1 MLYEHKIK
9 NGAIHI
15 HCEWSV
21 KDSAM
26 SIATMLKRAD
36 ELGAPAVTLTD
47 HGTLSGI
54 FPLFNTAKKL
64 KSEGKIGDIKVIPGV
79 EAYVEGDG
87 VITRNMHLILLPCDY
102 IGYKA
107 ISKAVT
113 KSNNNI
119 DSTSGAP
126 RMTVDDLCEFFGE
139 QTEAHG
145 HVIACSA
152 CVAGVL
158 SQVLLQN
165 KRIEKEM
172 SSLKK
177 KLSSATSPKN
187 PDNIAALAR
196 LEKIDEKIAELTSEK
211 KEHQATLKKSLSRLE
226 KTVKALEGKEGYS
239 VALEELN
246 EERKKKVEATKR
258 LESISYELTHLS
270 AEKKPLAAIRTKV
283 KGSAE
288 TFAKYEAKYQSLKN
302 SIKDEFV
309 LLKETEEQALNYQ
322 KIFGKG
328 NFYIELQY
336 HGATGE
342 KDVMPKL
349 AFVANKLDIPT
360 VATNDAHFARNSPDD
375 ELARRINMSQRFN
388 IWQEKQPGDDQLYI
402 KADDELA
409 DALKTI
415 LSDEIV
421 DKAMLGIK
429 NIIDR
434 CNVEMPKETHYPKYP
449 LPEGTTAGEYLRKLA
464 EDGIPQRYSNSEW
477 TKAHRERLEYE
488 LKIIHEMGFDDYHLI
503 VQDFLNYAR
512 EKAKDPKTGIG
523 VGVGPGRGSAV
534 GSLVCYLIGITDVD
548 PIKHDLLF
556 ERYLNPERVTMPDI
570 DSDFAKFVR
579 PSAFEY
585 VKNLFGERNVCII
598 ETDARQPPKAA
609 IKAVGRVYGDKD
621 YNEAA
626 EKMASFITMKDNKS
640 FSTVDNG
647 KTLKERLLEKFTDAV
662 SVDIINMAELIE
674 GSLINYGTHAAGVV
688 IADNGDISE
697 YVPLKRNKDGDKWA
711 CQCSKEEVEGNAGLL
726 KFDFL
731 GLINLDI
738 ENNCLR
744 EIYKNHGRKINLSKI
759 PFEKEVFRSIFATGR
774 TNAVFQFESAGMK
787 QMLKEFKPDCIEDII
802 LLVAAYRPGPMQ
814 YLPEIKAVKS
824 GEKKAEYIFPKLS
837 EVLSSTYGKPV
848 YQEQIQAIFHRFAGC
863 SLGEADIVRRA
874 MSKKKIDILTDPKTN
889 YKGRFIDG
897 MIANGSTAEN
907 AEKFWIELLEFANYA
922 FNKSHAAA
930 YAYLAY
936 QTAWLK
942 YHYPAEYLA
951 SVLKY
956 AKIER
961 YPMLINEAHN
971 FNIAV
976 LPPSIRYSE
985 EEFTAVKGMI
995 NFGIG
1000 NIKGIGNS
1008 GGIIIEERNKY
1019 PFSSFKDFL
1028 KRVPFKQNQ
1037 LEALIDAGVF
1047 DEFNKNRLALNSG
1060 SETVCDIIKHINQK
1074 KTQLTSHLKAK
1085 EKEEI
1090 TPKELKTLENKI
1102 LNVETAIEE
1111 YEKELESYM
1120 FGEVLEDLNKKLE
1133 RENDILGYYVSGHP
1147 MDNWEKPDNVIDIAE
1162 LDEGKD
1168 IAIAGIVKNLTILHR
1183 KSDNAPFAKFNLEDK
1198 SGSIPVMCW
1207 TAYFTPNNQNLLQDG
1222 AAVRIFGKCSIDK
1235 EDDEGNKLYIFSLVE
1250 VAELKQNV
1258 SFETLAERKI
1268 GSYFDKKLSV
1278 VISSLAEWLR
1288 VKDKFKE
1295 YRDDTD
1301 GCVVNVRI
1309 KGYRKAKLG
1318 YKVSS
1323 DIIYSDL
1330 GVSVSVV

>member
-1 MLYEHKIK
+1 MEKAMQIK
-9 NGAIHI
+9 YQKKFCCNCGKWFNA
-15 HCEWSV
+15 
-21 KDSAM
+21 K
-26 SIATMLKRAD
+26 AD
-36 ELGAPAVTLTD
+36 RFLVCSCGNTD
-47 HGTLSGI
+47 
-54 FPLFNTAKKL
+54 P
-64 KSEGKIGDIKVIPGV
+64 
-79 EAYVEGDG
+79 
-87 VITRNMHLILLPCDY
+87 M
-102 IGYKA
+102 
-107 ISKAVT
+107 
-113 KSNNNI
+113 
-119 DSTSGAP
+119 
-126 RMTVDDLCEFFGE
+126 
-139 QTEAHG
+139 
-145 HVIACSA
+145 
-152 CVAGVL
+152 
-158 SQVLLQN
+158 
-165 KRIEKEM
+165 
-172 SSLKK
+172 
-177 KLSSATSPKN
+177 
-187 PDNIAALAR
+187 
-196 LEKIDEKIAELTSEK
+196 
-211 KEHQATLKKSLSRLE
+211 
-226 KTVKALEGKEGYS
+226 
-239 VALEELN
+239 ELN
-246 EERKKKVEATKR
+246 EKYGVINWGNNELMLAVLKAKLAVFSINDYTEIIPILCNLPIISGIEVKNKVKKLLPIEAINESAFANWRTWMIVSHFLHYNHSVLYKN
-258 LESISYELTHLS
+258 LWESGNISVCEALIMECVPHTESISDDICNKINSLPTDIPQKVLS
-270 AEKKPLAAIRTKV
+270 LAISNIIEGMDAEVALFLAKNNIEVYQFEEMLKKTGITPEQ
-283 KGSAE
+283 G
-288 TFAKYEAKYQSLKN
+288 
-302 SIKDEFV
+302 IKDIKEYSV
-309 LLKETEEQALNYQ
+309 LSYEGQ
-322 KIFGKG
+322 
-328 NFYIELQY
+328 
-336 HGATGE
+336 
-342 KDVMPKL
+342 
-349 AFVANKLDIPT
+349 
-360 VATNDAHFARNSPDD
+360 
-375 ELARRINMSQRFN
+375 
-388 IWQEKQPGDDQLYI
+388 
-402 KADDELA
+402 
-409 DALKTI
+409 TI
-415 LSDEIV
+415 LKQIGEYYSIINWF
-421 DKAMLGIK
+421 MLGIK

-1102 LNVETAIEE
+1102 LNVETASLYYLMSTNLSYVLIILCAAAYAFLYLKDEITMSVREE
-1111 YEKELESYM
+1111 Q
-1120 FGEVLEDLNKKLE
+1120 N
-1133 RENDILGYYVSGHP
+1133 IL
-1147 MDNWEKPDNVIDIAE
+1147 
-1162 LDEGKD
+1162 
-1168 IAIAGIVKNLTILHR
+1168 
-1183 KSDNAPFAKFNLEDK
+1183 
-1198 SGSIPVMCW
+1198 
-1207 TAYFTPNNQNLLQDG
+1207 
-1222 AAVRIFGKCSIDK
+1222 
-1235 EDDEGNKLYIFSLVE
+1235 
-1250 VAELKQNV
+1250 
-1258 SFETLAERKI
+1258 
-1268 GSYFDKKLSV
+1268 
-1278 VISSLAEWLR
+1278 
-1288 VKDKFKE
+1288 
-1295 YRDDTD
+1295 
-1301 GCVVNVRI
+1301 
-1309 KGYRKAKLG
+1309 
-1318 YKVSS
+1318 
-1323 DIIYSDL
+1323 
-1330 GVSVSVV
+1330 